1 MSSGHSRFLSGICPF
16 CIEFVFF
23 RVLCPVTGIWFAK
36 VFSQCLYFNCLLQ
49 KIQANLSK
57 FSFMVWAFSILI
69 NNSFSNVKGFS
80 FSLIYFFLILYGLIT
95 LHYIFNSS
103 DTPGSSQVIFQNEED
118 KKLKTKENFGKNSIK
133 ASVVRSITE
142 PRRHLLFCVNNR
154 YPHLPWFVVTKV
166 SVLPLENLFPQK
178 LRPSSSA

>member
-1 MSSGHSRFLSGICPF
+1 
-16 CIEFVFF
+16 
-23 RVLCPVTGIWFAK
+23 
-36 VFSQCLYFNCLLQ
+36 
-49 KIQANLSK
+49 
-57 FSFMVWAFSILI
+57 MVWVFSILI

-118 KKLKTKENFGKNSIK
+118 KKLKTKENFGKNSFK
-133 ASVVRSITE
+133 ASVVKSITE
-142 PRRHLLFCVNNR
+142 PWRHLC
-154 YPHLPWFVVTKV
+154 LPWFVVTQV
-166 SVLPLENLFPQK
+166 SVLPIETLFPQK